1 MCSVTFNL
9 NLSIIQ
15 DQKQLDL
22 MRECLRKLNDQ
33 GVFSN
38 LDNPLDP
45 SVRLK
50 GLR

>member
-1 MCSVTFNL
+1 MRSFAFNFNFSVK
-9 NLSIIQ
+9 Q